1 MQNACAWH
9 AVLFDCRWSASPLSK
24 HKRRQCNFSRKFS
37 GCKRKRQRHRQ
48 SWPTARCMH
57 HTECCAQASPPLLT
71 QRTGCKAQLAT
82 AAQDAAGSAELQQEV
97 NRLKSESAQA
107 GPIEGP
113 KSRAVN
119 RNPKACSGTG
129 TPSSRREAAAGSR
142 ETHS

>member
-1 MQNACAWH
+1 MERESALKAQAA
-9 AVLFDCRWSASPLSK
+9 AVQL
-24 HKRRQCNFSRKFS
+24 QQEV
-37 GCKRKRQRHRQ
+37 QRLQ
-48 SWPTARCMH
+48 AEAAEAQAKLADSEVWAGCMH

-119 RNPKACSGTG
+119 RNPKACSGAG
-129 TPSSRREAAAGSR
+129 TSSSRREAAAGSR